1 MAKKDFKEWMSTFRD
16 SISDYKYYT
25 NFDNVY
31 KNANKYKVELNILN
45 SLIGSKNIEN
55 DFLALLKEYPNV
67 LKAVPI
73 LIAKRE
79 SEIYC
84 IDVKGSFT
92 YNFKNRNMTGK
103 QYIYFMK
110 QTGLFDLISNHLVA
124 NLYDYVLG
132 VNAGLDS
139 NGRKNRGGH
148 LMEDLVESYIKPLK
162 LEYHKEMW
170 SYDVENEYHIDLSA
184 MTNKG
189 ETHKRF
195 DFVVKGK
202 SGMIYGIECNFYSG
216 GGSKLNET
224 ARSYKMIA
232 EESKKIRGFKF
243 VWFTD
248 GKGWN
253 TASNNLKETFD
264 VLDDMYNI
272 NELETGI
279 IKEIFK

>member
-45 SLIGSKNIEN
+45 SLIGSKDIEK
-55 DFLALLKEYPNV
+55 DFLSLLKEYPNV

-92 YNFKNRNMTGK
+92 YNFKNRNMTDK
-103 QYIYFMK
+103 QCVYFMK
-110 QTGLFDLISNHLVA
+110 ETGLFDLISNHLVA

-148 LMEDLVESYIKPLK
+148 LMENLVESYIKPLK
-162 LEYHKEMW
+162 LEYYKEMW
-170 SYDVENEYHIDLSA
+170 SYDVEEKYNIDLSA
-184 MTNKG
+184 MTNNG
-189 ETHKRF
+189 DTHKRF
-195 DFVVKGK
+195 DFVVKGQ

-232 EESKKIRGFKF
+232 EESKKIKGFKF
-243 VWFTD
+243 IWFTD

-253 TASNNLKETFD
+253 KASSNLKETFD
-264 VLDDMYNI
+264 ILDNIYNI
-272 NELETGI
+272 NELENGI
-279 IKEIFK
+279 IEKLFI